1 VSLSPL
7 ADSTL
12 EALDR
17 TGSGMAIHG
26 AFHARGSDIASK
38 ARTLADGLVTAG
50 VEPGEPVALLAL
62 PSPDAFAAF
71 LALRLVGAAVLVVE
85 PYASREVT
93 RARLS
98 SSGVRLALI
107 SPKVALA
114 AGPFRR
120 AVARRGIY
128 LPVAS
133 DMPEL
138 TFAALGA
145 PVPGVSRPLS
155 RVSLP
160 PRHKPAQTQIGDAV
174 LVPTSGTTGSPRSVI
189 HSDASLC
196 AASDAVLKLVRMD
209 RGGHI
214 MAGTFFAALPALR
227 AGVQIYLPEK
237 SIAKQVRAAASVD
250 LIYVTP
256 PELRGLLNAGVQLS
270 GARVFAGS
278 APVSVDTLRRTR
290 AAGASEAWGVYAL
303 TEMLPV
309 SAVEY
314 EEKSTWTGDGD
325 LLGAPCDGAEV
336 RVIDGLIQ
344 ARGPMMAHRYFGEP
358 PNTWIDTG
366 DVGALDAQG
375 RVVLHGRAK
384 DMILRRAENIYPGL
398 YEPSLNIAGVAEA
411 VMVGVSAFD
420 GDEVV
425 VVVAELEDTADRRRI
440 VLELRRV
447 IAGMGGHKADYL
459 VLTEVPRSGRSRKPD
474 RIAASQLATQ
484 LIATHSESV
493 IPC

>member
-1 VSLSPL
+1 MNLSLL

-12 EALDR
+12 EALDQ
-17 TGSGMAIHG
+17 TGPALAIRG
-26 AFHARGSDIASK
+26 AFHARGNDIASK
-38 ARTLADGLVTAG
+38 ARALAEELVTAG

-114 AGPFRR
+114 AGPLRR

-133 DMPEL
+133 DMPGL

-155 RVSLP
+155 RISLP
-160 PRHKPAQTQIGDAV
+160 PRDKPAQTQLGDAV
-174 LVPTSGTTGSPRSVI
+174 IVPTSGTTGSPRSVV
-189 HSDASLC
+189 HSDTSLC
-196 AASDAVLKLVRMD
+196 AASDAVLNLVRMD
-209 RGGHI
+209 RGGQI

-309 SAVEY
+309 AAVEY
-314 EEKSTWTGDGD
+314 AEKSAWTGDGD
-325 LLGAPCDGAEV
+325 LLGAPCHGAEV

-344 ARGPMMAHRYFGEP
+344 ARGPMMADRYLGEP

-366 DVGALDAQG
+366 DIGTVDDLG
-375 RVVLHGRAK
+375 RIILHGRAK

-398 YEPSLNIAGVAEA
+398 YEPALNIAGVAEV

-425 VVVAELEDTADRRRI
+425 VVVAELEETADVRRM
-440 VLELRRV
+440 VPELLRV
-447 IAGMGGHKADYL
+447 IAGMGGHRADYL
-459 VLTEVPRSGRSRKPD
+459 VLAEVPRSGRSRKPD

-484 LIATHSESV
+484 LIATRSESV